1 MISISRVGS
10 LVLILSALT
19 ACGGQASVDN
29 TSADRSQTDALEFA
43 AAAQVYLD
51 QIGDPTRTAVNMTE
65 KQLQTCW
72 KRYQGEKRSVR
83 EMIRLGR
90 FDHAQLILPVI
101 LYREHDRLS
110 RRLYRVHASAP
121 ELRRIAHNARYL
133 TVRAEALSQRPLS
146 YCSLLRSWKGRGWA
160 TGYLPRWWIAQ
171 YASAGLD
178 RRKIREITLALYSD
192 AAELVKFGLNRAQ
205 RSAIG
210 QATALPFLI

>member
-1 MISISRVGS
+1 MMSISRIGS
-10 LVLILSALT
+10 FVLILSALA
-19 ACGGQASVDN
+19 ACGGEASVGDR
-29 TSADRSQTDALEFA
+29 SADRSQTDALEFA

-51 QIGDPTRTAVNMTE
+51 RIGDPSRTALNIAE

-90 FDHAQLILPVI
+90 FDYAQLILPVI
-101 LYREHDRLS
+101 LYEAHDLLS
-110 RRLYRVHASAP
+110 RRLNRIYASAP

-133 TVRAEALSQRPLS
+133 TSQAKTLSQRPLN
-146 YCSLLRSWKGRGWA
+146 YCLLLRSWQRRGWEV
-160 TGYLPRWWIAQ
+160 GYVPRWWIEQ
-171 YASAGLD
+171 YATAGLD
-178 RRKIREITLALYSD
+178 RREIREITLALYSD
-192 AAELVKFGLNRAQ
+192 AARLAKFKLNRAQ